1 MFRLNLSAQT
11 HSFLNYL
18 KQGRFTH
25 LRHPV
30 SVRPVYF
37 FNMFDMCKHFI
48 YKKKKKKRV
57 LQRSKQSIYSL
68 YPSFIFKRFATY
80 LEWQVLITSF

>member
-18 KQGRFTH
+18 KQGHFTH

-37 FNMFDMCKHFI
+37 FNMFDMCKHKHFI
-48 YKKKKKKRV
+48 YKKKKKEYYKGQNN
-57 LQRSKQSIYSL
+57 LYIPCTQASSL
-68 YPSFIFKRFATY
+68 RDLPLTWSGK
-80 LEWQVLITSF
+80 S

>member
-48 YKKKKKKRV
+48 YKKKKKK
-57 LQRSKQSIYSL
+57 KSITKVKTIY
-68 YPSFIFKRFATY
+68 IFLVPK
-80 LEWQVLITSF
+80 LHL